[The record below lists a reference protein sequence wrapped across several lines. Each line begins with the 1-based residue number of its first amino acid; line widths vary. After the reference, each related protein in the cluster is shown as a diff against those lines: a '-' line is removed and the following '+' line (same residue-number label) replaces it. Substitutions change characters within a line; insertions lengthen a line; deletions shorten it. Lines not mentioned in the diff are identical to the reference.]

1 MTDAGIVLHAGTHAG
16 IWGVVEVAVAVA
28 VLAVSVALVAAL
40 LRKGRDGG
48 PETGLA
54 AAGSALEGRT
64 DGSTS
69 EDGGRPFSNRD
80 G

>member
-16 IWGVVEVAVAVA
+16 IWGVVEVAAAA

-64 DGSTS
+64 DGSAS